1 MFLLGALKLVPF
13 MHPKS
18 FNVTSLIY
26 LYLKIMTP
34 SRKLSCKTLPY
45 VLQAPQTSPGDVR
58 TNLPTQTVVAQP
70 VYRQQLLGRPGR
82 ITVHLYCPGHAQS
95 FADF

>member
-1 MFLLGALKLVPF
+1 MKCRIWTICSTNFSDKIASIKKKL
-13 MHPKS
+13 
-18 FNVTSLIY
+18 NA
-26 LYLKIMTP
+26 KITIP
-34 SRKLSCKTLPY
+34 SRQLSRKTLPY

-95 FADF
+95 YADC